1 MGPNS
6 TKPADTNSPPGP
18 ETGLARRFTGA
29 APAARLWRGYRAGW
43 RRFLWLILGA
53 VLSPVYLVVPI
64 LAFLGAVG
72 TVVLAG
78 AGLIVAVPAVALA
91 VGFGRG
97 DLWLA
102 RILLDADFEPLPP
115 ATGSFWRRRVVNP
128 NYWRFSSYLLLRSL
142 WSAIALVLLFL
153 PLALSVKWAPKAPE
167 DTVDL
172 GVVPAPSIFTEAAVF
187 LLLFLIVFVYL
198 PLAAFWLVVADRW
211 LISSLI
217 AVVDRSEVRKLNEE
231 VSSLTQARKF
241 MVESIGAERRRIE
254 RDLHDGPQQILTS
267 VAMDLGL
274 ALRQLDR
281 DPTAAKPHV
290 QRAHAAAK
298 EATIALRHVIRAVH
312 PPVLTERGLTAA
324 VSALAGRSAL
334 PVRVRSQ
341 LDFRFDP
348 AAEAALYFCV
358 SEALTNAT
366 KHADATSVTVEIF
379 SSTDRVL
386 VVVRDDGRGGASE
399 PELDDHNGGSG
410 LVGLRKRL
418 LGVQGDVEVVS
429 PVGVG
434 TTLTFTVP
442 YERGA
447 PLPLN
452 EAHEAQ

>member
-6 TKPADTNSPPGP
+6 TQPPDANVPPSPG
-18 ETGLARRFTGA
+18 TRLAQRFA
-29 APAARLWRGYRAGW
+29 VSAPAAKLWRSYRAGW
-43 RRFLWLILGA
+43 RRFAWLMLGV
-53 VLSPVYLVVPI
+53 VLSPVYFVVPI
-64 LAFLGAVG
+64 LVFLGAVG
-72 TVVLAG
+72 SVVLAG
-78 AGLIVAVPAVALA
+78 AGLIVAIPAVALA

-102 RILLDADFEPLPP
+102 RFLLDADFEPLPP

-153 PLALSVKWAPKAPE
+153 PLSVFIQVVPKSPA

-172 GVVPAPSIFTEAAVF
+172 GVTPVAWVLAQATAFFVI
-187 LLLFLIVFVYL
+187 LFVYI
-198 PLAAFWLVVADRW
+198 PVAAFWLVVVDRW
-211 LISSLI
+211 LINSLI

-290 QRAHAAAK
+290 QRAHTAAK

-312 PPVLTERGLTAA
+312 PPVLTERGLAAA

-366 KHADATSVTVEIF
+366 KHADPTSVTVEMF

-399 PELDDHNGGSG
+399 PELDGHSGGSG

-447 PLPLN
+447 RLQLD
-452 EAHEAQ
+452 EVHETQ